1 MAKLKLTIKSA
12 KAIEEMLKREVE
24 RLVKKD
30 QARKSKRKT
39 MAFRVRWKSRLG
51 NTPGSSFL
59 GLVNIADQAMINSVP
74 KIARLWQREAKKLS
88 PVGDTG
94 NLKRLL
100 KIRPIRGSTKVTLHT
115 CLVHLHC

>member
-1 MAKLKLTIKSA
+1 
-12 KAIEEMLKREVE
+12 
-24 RLVKKD
+24 
-30 QARKSKRKT
+30 
-39 MAFRVRWKSRLG
+39 MAFKVRWKSRLG

-94 NLKRLL
+94 DLKRLL
-100 KIRPIRGSTKVTLHT
+100 KIRPIRGSTKVKLQHVWYTFIVDFRKPFL
-115 CLVHLHC
+115 LRALFNVRPQALRIISREFLKLLA